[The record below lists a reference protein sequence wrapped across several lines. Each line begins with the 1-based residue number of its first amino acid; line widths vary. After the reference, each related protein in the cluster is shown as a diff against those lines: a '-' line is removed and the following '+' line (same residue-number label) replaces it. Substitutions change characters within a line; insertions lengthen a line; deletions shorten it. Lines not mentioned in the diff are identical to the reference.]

1 MPSIILHGTFD
12 FVLFFIGGL
21 NEYYGIDNIG
31 LDVLSLIL
39 PIAITVGGIY
49 WAYHSYKSVRKAHKC
64 VYFFVF
70 EIL

>member
-21 NEYYGIDNIG
+21 NELYGVDNIG
-31 LDVLSLIL
+31 LDLLSLTV

-49 WAYHSYKSVRKAHKC
+49 WAYKAYKSVS
-64 VYFFVF
+64 
-70 EIL
+70 E